1 MNSAVVTEDG
11 NLLALG
17 NWGPDERQYHH
28 TAGFASNVS
37 IMSLGLQIPESCM
50 VKVDE
55 NKLFV
60 IGGRQ
65 KTIYNVYESG
75 RQKTIYNVYEPRFA
89 RCDDGPTY
97 NSTYIF
103 DLSNMTYTVAAD
115 LSIER
120 RSHECAMFKHNGRD
134 IIVIAGG
141 TAKVGT
147 HFYDAY
153 SRDDTQSVELL
164 DLSNPTTWIPGN
176 IIPSM
181 QEITSIF
188 NTFCF

>member
-11 NLLALG
+11 NLLAFG

-65 KTIYNVYESG
+65 KTIYN
-75 RQKTIYNVYEPRFA
+75 NYEPRYF
-89 RCDDGPTY
+89 RCDDGPTF
-97 NSTYIF
+97 NSTYVF

-147 HFYDAY
+147 HFEDVN

-176 IIPSM
+176 MFPSYVGFCL
-181 QEITSIF
+181 QITLIL
-188 NTFCF
+188 NTLCF

>member
-28 TAGFASNVS
+28 HNAGFASNVS

-65 KTIYNVYESG
+65 KTIYN
-75 RQKTIYNVYEPRFA
+75 NYEPGYF

-141 TAKVGT
+141 TAKAGT

-164 DLSNPTTWIPGN
+164 DLSNPTTWIPGD
-176 IIPSM
+176 IIPM
-181 QEITSIF
+181 QEITSNF